1 MRSCTHVQERR
12 GDEERDKRV
21 GGGEESGE
29 GEGGGEREN
38 VSLSLSF
45 FFFFHFFKFPKRFQT
60 IQIIIIF

>member
-1 MRSCTHVQERR
+1 MRSCMHVQERR

-38 VSLSLSF
+38 VSLSPF
-45 FFFFHFFKFPKRFQT
+45 FLLFSLF
-60 IQIIIIF
+60 